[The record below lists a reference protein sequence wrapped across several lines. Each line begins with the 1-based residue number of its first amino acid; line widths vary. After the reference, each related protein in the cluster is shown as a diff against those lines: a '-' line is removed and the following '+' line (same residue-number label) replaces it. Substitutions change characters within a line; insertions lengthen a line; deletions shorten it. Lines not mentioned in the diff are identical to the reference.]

1 MEATLPK
8 QGRAAE
14 IPEVKQGEFL
24 SKKLIGSVGI
34 SLVPVPLLG
43 LGQLWLNEE
52 RDDNHLIILLL
63 TVCGT
68 VGSPGL
74 SSCQCQLQGWVEH
87 LEREIT
93 SSTLSN
99 RCSGC
104 STAECTRRE
113 PGIVILLAHLACV
126 PDSHCPNYPPGES
139 THFLSNYINMLGKT
153 SQVQDA
159 MSASDEK
166 RTYVSLQKSL
176 WFDMGNL
183 AWGG

>member
-1 MEATLPK
+1 MKATLPK
-8 QGRAAE
+8 QCSASE
-14 IPEVKQGEFL
+14 IPGVKQGEFL
-24 SKKLIGSVGI
+24 YKKLIGSVGI
-34 SLVPVPLLG
+34 SLIPVSLLG
-43 LGQLWLNEE
+43 LAQLWLNEE

-74 SSCQCQLQGWVEH
+74 SSCQCQFQGWVQH

-93 SSTLSN
+93 CSPISN

-113 PGIVILLAHLACV
+113 PGTVTLLAHLAYV

-139 THFLSNYINMLGKT
+139 INFLSN
-153 SQVQDA
+153 
-159 MSASDEK
+159 
-166 RTYVSLQKSL
+166 
-176 WFDMGNL
+176 
-183 AWGG
+183 